1 MFLFDVLL
9 RNGYILIIYILI
21 SFYAKCLI
29 LVFLILFYILKTKII
44 VFFFFLFGLLY
55 INDTS
60 NEV

>member
-29 LVFLILFYILKTKII
+29 LVFLIFFYILKTKII

-60 NEV
+60 SEV

>member
-60 NEV
+60 SEV